1 MKGKLLLVLSI
12 VLALVFFLILSY
24 RENSVKPRS
33 SYKTSA
39 IKGFHLARKA
49 GDRIK
54 WELTAESADFQEGN
68 NEIFLS
74 DITVKIY
81 QEKEII
87 LTGGKG
93 NYSVQEKLLEIGMPV
108 EITMDGS
115 VLTTNSLTWHGEDE
129 VMTTRDNVSLKGK
142 NFLMQGKGL
151 TVNVSDRKVKV
162 LKDVQGIFYR

>member
-1 MKGKLLLVLSI
+1 MLVLSI

-24 RENSVKPRS
+24 RENGVKPRS

-49 GDRIK
+49 GDKIK

-81 QEKEII
+81 QDKEII

-129 VMTTRDNVSLKGK
+129 VMTTQDHVRLKGK
-142 NFLMQGKGL
+142 KFLMQGKGL
-151 TVNVSDRKVKV
+151 TLKVSDRQVKV
-162 LKDVQGIFYR
+162 LKNVQAIFYR